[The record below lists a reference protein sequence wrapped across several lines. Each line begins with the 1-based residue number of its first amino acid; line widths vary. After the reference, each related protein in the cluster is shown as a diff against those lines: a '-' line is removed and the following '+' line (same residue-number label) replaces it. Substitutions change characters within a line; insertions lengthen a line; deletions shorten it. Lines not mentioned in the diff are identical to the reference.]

1 MSSAGTWVK
10 GPMMEQARDQPAAE
24 PQIVCENLVKIYKI
38 GTLEVVALQ
47 GLDLRVAAGEMVGI
61 VGKSGSGKSTLLAIL
76 GGYAVPSAGKVR
88 VAGHDLLTLSS
99 GAMTRYRRRTVG
111 FVWQQ
116 TGRNL
121 LPYLTALQNVEQPL
135 CYAGA
140 GGRAAR
146 GRATELLGLVGLSD
160 RLRHKPADLSGGEQQ
175 RVAIAV
181 ALANSPR
188 ILLADEPTG
197 ELDSRTAQDI
207 LRMLQTAQQQLGVTV
222 IVVTHDAAVGTVA
235 DRLVAIRDGRTS
247 SEQIR
252 GETTG
257 DGETAPEGA
266 QREYAVVDRTGRL
279 QIPQDYLRSAG
290 ITDRAVLRLEGTRI
304 VIEPVPTRET
314 PAGPDGARP

>member
-1 MSSAGTWVK
+1 MSDTAT
-10 GPMMEQARDQPAAE
+10 EARGATMGRARSDAAAE
-24 PQIVCENLVKIYKI
+24 PQIVCENLVKIYKL

-47 GLDLRVAAGEMVGI
+47 GLDLRITAGEMVGI

-88 VAGHDLLTLSS
+88 VAGHDLLAMSG
-99 GAMTRYRRRTVG
+99 GAMTRYRRHVVG

-135 CYAGA
+135 YYADA

-146 GRATELLGLVGLSD
+146 ARATELLALVGLGD

-175 RVAIAV
+175 RVAIAI

-197 ELDSRTAQDI
+197 ELDSQTAQDI
-207 LRMLQTAQQQLGVTV
+207 LRVLKTAQQQFGVTV
-222 IVVTHDAAVGTVA
+222 IVVTHDASVGAVA

-252 GETTG
+252 VDASAVG
-257 DGETAPEGA
+257 DTLSAA
-266 QREYAVVDRTGRL
+266 THQEYAVVDRAGRL
-279 QIPQDYLRSAG
+279 QIPQDYLRRLG
-290 ITDRAVLRLEGTRI
+290 ITDRAILRLEDDRI
-304 VIEPVPTRET
+304 TVEPVP
-314 PAGPDGARP
+314 ARDAYQGTGGDHR